1 MANISVVI
9 TVKNE
14 ERNLADL
21 FAGLERQSKLPNE
34 VVIVDGGSTDRTHR
48 VLMQWKPPFRK
59 VIIRKSGNRSVG
71 RNAGILVARNSIIAL
86 TDAGCVPARD
96 WIKNVTAPL
105 ISKKTD
111 VVAGYYEANAHTPF
125 ERAAAAYMLVMPEHV
140 NERNFLPATRSMA
153 LLKSAWKRVGGFDER
168 YTWNEDYVFAHAL
181 KNSSIK
187 IKFIRSAVVRWLPP
201 ANWLTWMK
209 QIFRF
214 AVGDTQ
220 AGIFRPKVLFMFARY
235 TVWLLMYIWMPWIAL
250 LLLPAYFFWSI
261 QKNWRYV
268 RSFSAVYLL
277 PFLQVSSDVGVMC
290 GSIIGMFHYV
300 WSTYL

>member
-125 ERAAAAYMLVMPEHV
+125 ERAAAAYMLVMPERV

-153 LLKSAWKRVGGFDER
+153 LLKSVWKRVGGFD
-168 YTWNEDYVFAHAL
+168 
-181 KNSSIK
+181 
-187 IKFIRSAVVRWLPP
+187 
-201 ANWLTWMK
+201 
-209 QIFRF
+209 
-214 AVGDTQ
+214 
-220 AGIFRPKVLFMFARY
+220 
-235 TVWLLMYIWMPWIAL
+235 
-250 LLLPAYFFWSI
+250 
-261 QKNWRYV
+261 
-268 RSFSAVYLL
+268 
-277 PFLQVSSDVGVMC
+277 
-290 GSIIGMFHYV
+290 
-300 WSTYL
+300 